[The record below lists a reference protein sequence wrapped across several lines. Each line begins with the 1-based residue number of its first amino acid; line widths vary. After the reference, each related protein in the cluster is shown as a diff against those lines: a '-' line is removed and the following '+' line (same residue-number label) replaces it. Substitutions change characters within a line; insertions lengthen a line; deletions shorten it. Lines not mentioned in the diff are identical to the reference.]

1 MSEGGT
7 MRIEQK
13 KLLVITTLKNP
24 IVGSITGNS
33 RLFSHRLLRSRK
45 VVHRM
50 LGRAR
55 SLTLPNISLS
65 HFFCSVDLP
74 TLSCSIFKALFV
86 API

>member
-13 KLLVITTLKNP
+13 KLLVITTLKTP

-65 HFFCSVDLP
+65 HFF
-74 TLSCSIFKALFV
+74 ALLIYQPSLVLFSKLYL
-86 API
+86 